1 VEVCYTSPAP
11 LAWALGASD
20 DFTVPLTSDKSPDH
34 IPSLNNHLTCSIL
47 CGVTAP
53 EDNIVDKGFV
63 PVTDP
68 ALDCILAELTARE
81 PIFHRPE
88 FGTTR
93 PDFER
98 MIAEDFWEVGASGRQ
113 YSREQVL
120 KILEQRFLS
129 PHEDAWETSR
139 FRCRRLSSDT
149 YLLTY
154 TLVQDR
160 SRRTRRSTV
169 WQSTPDGWKV
179 VFHQGTLIQDSER

>member
-1 VEVCYTSPAP
+1 M
-11 LAWALGASD
+11 LLGA
-20 DFTVPLTSDKSPDH
+20 FRGG
-34 IPSLNNHLTCSIL
+34 N
-47 CGVTAP
+47 
-53 EDNIVDKGFV
+53 
-63 PVTDP
+63 P

-113 YSREQVL
+113 YSRVQVL

-129 PHEDAWETSR
+129 PHKDAWETSG

-169 WQSTPDGWKV
+169 WQSTPDGWKI